1 MRPKIV
7 LNGVLPLDSSFA
19 RTIIASVMARVR
31 GATVVASMVALS
43 MTGLT
48 GQGASRSPAVRL
60 DPVSAILDAFTT
72 HEVVALSEGP
82 HGNTAGHAFRLA
94 LVRDPRFAAT
104 VNDIIVESGSARYQ
118 QGIDAYVR
126 GDSTSDDV
134 LREALENSA
143 VATPVWDRPI
153 FPEFFRAVRTLNQ
166 TLPVARRLRVLMGD
180 PPIEWATVKTFDDY
194 RPWLGQRDSYPAGI
208 IQRDVLARNGRA
220 LVVYGDGHL
229 QARSERP
236 ARSMVAMLEANGA
249 RVFAVSSTFADLR
262 SFQSDV
268 ASWPAPSLALVK
280 GTRLGVIPYEYLFGP
295 QPPDPFF
302 KTHPNLEDHFD
313 AVLSLGPP
321 AAMQVAPL
329 SYPRCAEADYV
340 AFRVGR
346 MVATG
351 MPATVSERLAQDCAA
366 AKPQ

>member
-1 MRPKIV
+1 MS
-7 LNGVLPLDSSFA
+7 G
-19 RTIIASVMARVR
+19 IIGTVMARVR
-31 GATVVASMVALS
+31 VATVIASMVALS
-43 MTGLT
+43 MTGIA
-48 GQGASRSPAVRL
+48 GQGATRPPAVRL
-60 DPVSAILDAFTT
+60 DPASAILDAFTT

-104 VNDIIVESGSARYQ
+104 VSDIIVESGSARYQ
-118 QGIDAYVR
+118 QEIDAYVR

-153 FPEFFRAVRTLNQ
+153 FPEFFRAVRALNQ
-166 TLPVARRLRVLMGD
+166 TLPAARRLRVLMGD

-194 RPWLGQRDSYPAGI
+194 RPWLQQRDSYPAAI
-208 IQRDVLARNGRA
+208 IQREVLARNRRA
-220 LVVYGDGHL
+220 LIVYGDGHL

-236 ARSMVAMLEANGA
+236 GRSMVAILEAHGA
-249 RVFAVSSTFADLR
+249 RVFAVSSTFADLA
-262 SFQSDV
+262 SFQADV
-268 ASWPAPSLALVK
+268 ASWPAPGLALVK

-302 KTHPNLEDHFD
+302 KTHPNVEDHFD

-321 AAMQVAPL
+321 AAMQIAPL
-329 SYPRCAEADYV
+329 SYPRCAEPDYI
-340 AFRVGR
+340 ALRVGR

-351 MPATVSERLAQDCAA
+351 MPATVSERLARDCAA

>member
-1 MRPKIV
+1 VDERYHR
-7 LNGVLPLDSSFA
+7 A
-19 RTIIASVMARVR
+19 VMARVR
-31 GATVVASMVALS
+31 VATVVASMVALS
-43 MTGLT
+43 MTGMA
-48 GQGASRSPAVRL
+48 GQSTTRPPAVRL

-94 LVRDPRFAAT
+94 LVRDPRFAAI

-118 QGIDAYVR
+118 QEIDAYVR

-153 FPEFFRAVRTLNQ
+153 FPEFFRAVRALNQ
-166 TLPVARRLRVLMGD
+166 TLPAARRLRVLMGD
-180 PPIEWATVKTFDDY
+180 PPIEWATVKTVDDY
-194 RPWLGQRDSYPAGI
+194 RPWLRQRDSYPAGM
-208 IQRDVLARNGRA
+208 IQREVLTRNRRA
-220 LVVYGDGHL
+220 LIVYGDGHL

-236 ARSMVAMLEANGA
+236 GRSMVAILEANGA
-249 RVFAVSSTFADLR
+249 RVFAVSSTFADFT

-268 ASWPAPSLALVK
+268 ASWAAPSLALVK
-280 GTRLGVIPYEYLFGP
+280 DTRLGVIPYEYLFGP

-302 KTHPNLEDHFD
+302 KTHPNVEDHFD

-321 AAMQVAPL
+321 AAMQMAPL
-329 SYPRCAEADYV
+329 SYPRCAEPDYI
-340 AFRVGR
+340 ALRVGR

-351 MPATVSERLAQDCAA
+351 MPATVSERLARDCAA